1 MRKNKIVLIV
11 LSLFLQTVLKAQV
24 GGCTDVLAL
33 NYNALANQNDGSCNY
48 AIASIAPISSFN
60 LDSNLNE
67 TSGLI
72 NWNNSIWTHNDNSDL
87 NLYSIDTLNGSYLQ
101 SCMLA
106 GVLNNDWEEISQDI
120 NFIYVGDF
128 GNNQNGNRTNL
139 KILRI
144 IKTSILAN
152 APIIDTINFSYSDQ
166 NNFTA
171 TGGNNTDFD
180 CEAFIVSTDSIY
192 LFTKQWL
199 SNKTSLYA
207 LCKLPGTYVANL
219 KSTFDVQGL
228 ITGAVYLESKNLI
241 ALCGYSN
248 LLQPFT
254 YLLYDFNGSNYF
266 GGNKRKIA
274 ISLPFHQVEGICST
288 NGLNYYFSNEYFSQP
303 PIVTNVQ
310 KLHVFDL
317 SVYLLNYLTSEPT
330 HEKINNYLIYP
341 VPANDVLTIKTD
353 KMHLPTNYFIINEL
367 GGIVL
372 NGKLTSE
379 HETISITNLKSG
391 SYIVSIGIRKQ
402 ETFRIIKK

>member
-11 LSLFLQTVLKAQV
+11 LSLFLQIVLKAQV
-24 GGCTDVLAL
+24 GGCTDILAL
-33 NYNALANQNDGSCNY
+33 NYNALANQNDGSCSY

-144 IKTSILAN
+144 IKTSILVN

-207 LCKLPGTYVANL
+207 LCKLPGTHVANL

-254 YLLYDFNGSNYF
+254 YLLYDFNGANYF

-274 ISLPFHQVEGICST
+274 IALPFHQVEGICST
-288 NGLNYYFSNEYFSQP
+288 NGLKYYFTNEYFSQP

-353 KMHLPTNYFIINEL
+353 KMHLPTNYFITNEL

-372 NGKLTSE
+372 NGKLMSE

-391 SYIVSIGIRKQ
+391 FYIVSIGIRKQ